1 MLTGTEWQVRSA
13 LGPLPRGTA
22 GGGSSLANND
32 EQPKRIPQLAV
43 KALVLTGYGINC
55 ETEMAEGFRLAR
67 AEPTIAHLADVM
79 DGRIDLHA
87 FHILAFPGGFSF
99 GDHLGSGRAL
109 ANRLRHSS
117 LWGEL
122 QRFIA
127 AGKYVWGVC
136 NGFQAMAQLGL
147 LPAFQGVG
155 EREVSLVGNASGR
168 FENRWVRLAVTQH
181 SPCVYTAGLDRL
193 YLPARHGEGRLAAK
207 AELFARLQAEGFVPL
222 QYTDD
227 QGRPTEAYP
236 ANPNGSPAGIAG
248 LCDVTGRVF
257 GLMPHPEAFLDFV
270 NHPQWTRRK
279 ETLRREGIDVPRSG
293 EGLLLFRN
301 VVAHARRHLLAGAP
315 CSRPVGAGR

>member
-1 MLTGTEWQVRSA
+1 MLTGTEWQVGSA
-13 LGPLPRGTA
+13 LRGGP
-22 GGGSSLANND
+22 GGGNSLVTND
-32 EQPKRIPQLAV
+32 DQSRRIPHSAV

-79 DGRIDLHA
+79 DGCIDLHA

-127 AGKYVWGVC
+127 DGKYVWGVC
-136 NGFQAMAQLGL
+136 NGFQAMVQLGL
-147 LPAFQGVG
+147 LPALQGVG

-168 FENRWVRLAVTQH
+168 FENRWVRLAVTQD

-193 YLPARHGEGRLAAK
+193 YLPARHGEGRLTAK
-207 AELFARLQAEGFVPL
+207 PEVLSRLQAEGFVPL
-222 QYTDD
+222 QYADE

-279 ETLRREGIDVPRSG
+279 EMLRREGIDVPRSG

-301 VVAHARRHLLAGAP
+301 VVAHVRGHLLAGGSS
-315 CSRPVGAGR
+315 SRLVGLAR